1 MISLLGFREQH
12 EGGHMD
18 GREAAFVEVNIVGTP
33 GVECDEDMQSH
44 SGEPH
49 GAHEGNTEQS

>member
-1 MISLLGFREQH
+1 
-12 EGGHMD
+12 MD

-33 GVECDEDMQSH
+33 GVECDEAMQSH

-49 GAHEGNTEQS
+49 GAHEGNIEQS